1 MIFEKPY
8 EVTYLKAGNIINPEL
23 FINEEYLSQEPTGA
37 VIEKRD
43 LMRQRIKVFELV
55 NSILDEGEYIV
66 IVEVYIDPY
75 HWERHGSLEGK
86 GYFMVS
92 SLGKIIY
99 AHPDNIN
106 EMQRYSL
113 YTDFKRIGYTEVDG
127 KLQLNG
133 RIDDLRL
140 PEPKGPFGR
149 PPTDWDIKDHLFSTV
164 GNRCYLSNG
173 FVSLYNTLDHFTMPL
188 RSNYHDPIPWHS
200 YMHRITSLL
209 HWYQTTFPETV
220 IPEKTTPTPN
230 TFFDQY
236 VPVVTSQEVLPKP
249 GVSVVPVPTG
259 GGKTN
264 KKKTRKKRRKSRK
277 SNRKRIK

>member
-1 MIFEKPY
+1 
-8 EVTYLKAGNIINPEL
+8 
-23 FINEEYLSQEPTGA
+23 
-37 VIEKRD
+37 
-43 LMRQRIKVFELV
+43 
-55 NSILDEGEYIV
+55 
-66 IVEVYIDPY
+66 
-75 HWERHGSLEGK
+75 
-86 GYFMVS
+86 
-92 SLGKIIY
+92 
-99 AHPDNIN
+99 
-106 EMQRYSL
+106 
-113 YTDFKRIGYTEVDG
+113 
-127 KLQLNG
+127 
-133 RIDDLRL
+133 
-140 PEPKGPFGR
+140 
-149 PPTDWDIKDHLFSTV
+149 
-164 GNRCYLSNG
+164 
-173 FVSLYNTLDHFTMPL
+173 MPL